1 MFLGMSQKP
10 LAFAAIPANHRVY
23 LFKEMI
29 HSNCALENESVFAV
43 NGLNHEGFT
52 WGFPDVLIRKT
63 AALILGQKPP
73 SVQEKIFFLNAIIFF
88 YLCTT
93 RVLDCL

>member
-73 SVQEKIFFLNAIIFF
+73 SVQEKIFF
-88 YLCTT
+88 
-93 RVLDCL
+93 